1 MQVMISRSPTTS
13 YSLSLS
19 NSTST
24 MHENL
29 SGNSVIFPQ
38 ELHPHIDLSNSIRFG
53 AVVMHC
59 RRLMLGFLV
68 ALWL

>member
-1 MQVMISRSPTTS
+1 METVFF
-13 YSLSLS
+13 
-19 NSTST
+19 
-24 MHENL
+24 
-29 SGNSVIFPQ
+29 FPQ

-59 RRLMLGFLV
+59 RRLLLGFLV